1 MEESVSTASPEA
13 DLPETTGARW
23 DRTDGTA
30 AAVLRVEGTLVA
42 TEPLHIDEGG
52 EEEDP
57 ETTSDLTLL
66 TDPRSGRPLLPGT
79 TLAGALRA
87 YLRAR
92 EHGFPGG
99 ESEEEDDRPEE
110 GFASALF
117 GERAAGD
124 QEPNG
129 DGDGPA
135 PSTVTVDDA
144 LGQIPDGASIEVYEG
159 NRLAGASRTAEDEA
173 LYSRTVW
180 PAGTTFDLHFE
191 MELPVGEERAARYCT
206 ALVSALQGLE
216 DERAGIRLGGRKRR
230 GFGRVHAEG
239 WQARCFDLTDTE
251 DFLAWVEEGGEPL
264 CEIQSRSR
272 DDVAELRDMLNG
284 RFGDVEII
292 PDERTMFF
300 VEAACTL
307 PYGLLDRTA
316 GTTGEP
322 DVAHRRAY
330 DPESGDESG
339 EERPVLTGTQMGGAL
354 RARARRIAR
363 TIAPSEEGAK
373 TLVESV
379 FGSNPF
385 GSNPDREDDPRAG
398 RLWIDR
404 SFIEGD
410 SGSVGLMDLVQT
422 RIQIAP
428 WTQAP
433 ASGALFNEQP
443 VRGGGDVEV
452 TLRWRLDRP
461 NRAEIGLVLHLLKD
475 LWTGDL
481 ATAGTQ
487 SIGRGRF
494 RGKTATIEHR
504 EGTEPPQSW
513 TFKASESGSGLR
525 FTEGDP
531 EDLTRYADA
540 LCDHFDEGAE

>member
-124 QEPNG
+124 QKPNG

-159 NRLAGASRTAEDEA
+159 NLLAGASRTAEEEA
-173 LYSRTVW
+173 LYSRTAW
-180 PAGTTFDLHFE
+180 PVGTTFDLHFE
-191 MELPVGEERAARYCT
+191 MELPANEERAARYCT

-230 GFGRVHAEG
+230 GFGRVDAKG
-239 WQARCFDLTDTE
+239 WQARCFDLTDPE
-251 DFLAWVEEGGEPL
+251 DFLNWVENGGDSLSDIESRPCDDVTEL
-264 CEIQSRSR
+264 CEVLDR
-272 DDVAELRDMLNG
+272 ELE
-284 RFGDVEII
+284 DVEVEVI

-363 TIAPSEEGAK
+363 TIALSEEGAK

-379 FGSNPF
+379 FGSDPD
-385 GSNPDREDDPRAG
+385 PDREDDPRAG

-461 NRAEIGLVLHLLKD
+461 DPEEIGLVLQLLKD

-504 EGTEPPQSW
+504 EGTETSQSW

-531 EDLTRYADA
+531 EDLTQYADA
-540 LCDHFDEGAE
+540 LRDHFDEGAE

>member
-1 MEESVSTASPEA
+1 
-13 DLPETTGARW
+13 
-23 DRTDGTA
+23 
-30 AAVLRVEGTLVA
+30 
-42 TEPLHIDEGG
+42 
-52 EEEDP
+52 
-57 ETTSDLTLL
+57 
-66 TDPRSGRPLLPGT
+66 
-79 TLAGALRA
+79 
-87 YLRAR
+87 
-92 EHGFPGG
+92 
-99 ESEEEDDRPEE
+99 
-110 GFASALF
+110 
-117 GERAAGD
+117 
-124 QEPNG
+124 
-129 DGDGPA
+129 
-135 PSTVTVDDA
+135 
-144 LGQIPDGASIEVYEG
+144 
-159 NRLAGASRTAEDEA
+159 
-173 LYSRTVW
+173 
-180 PAGTTFDLHFE
+180 
-191 MELPVGEERAARYCT
+191 MELPANEERAARYCT

-230 GFGRVHAEG
+230 GFGRVDAKG
-239 WQARCFDLTDTE
+239 WQARCFDLTDPE
-251 DFLAWVEEGGEPL
+251 DFLNWVENGGDSLSDIESRPCDDVTEL
-264 CEIQSRSR
+264 CEVLDR
-272 DDVAELRDMLNG
+272 ELE
-284 RFGDVEII
+284 DVEVEVI

-363 TIAPSEEGAK
+363 TIALSEEGAK

-379 FGSNPF
+379 FGSDPD
-385 GSNPDREDDPRAG
+385 PDREDDPRAG

-461 NRAEIGLVLHLLKD
+461 DPEEIGLVLQLLKD

-504 EGTEPPQSW
+504 EGTETSQSW

-531 EDLTRYADA
+531 EDLTQYADA
-540 LCDHFDEGAE
+540 LRDHFDEGAE

>member
-13 DLPETTGARW
+13 DLPEETDARW
-23 DRTDGTA
+23 DRTAGVA

-92 EHGFPGG
+92 EHGFPEG

-135 PSTVTVDDA
+135 PSAVTVDDA

-159 NRLAGASRTAEDEA
+159 NRLAGVSRTAEEEA

-230 GFGRVHAEG
+230 GFGRVDAEG

-292 PDERTMFF
+292 PDARTLFF
-300 VEAACTL
+300 VEATCTL

-322 DVAHRRAY
+322 DMAHRRAY

-379 FGSNPF
+379 FGSDPD
-385 GSNPDREDDPRAG
+385 PDREDDLHAG

-410 SGSVGLMDLVQT
+410 SGSIGLMDLVQT

-443 VRGGGDVEV
+443 VRGDDDVEV

-461 NRAEIGLVLHLLKD
+461 DPEEIGLVLQLLKD

>member
-1 MEESVSTASPEA
+1 MEEPASTTLLEA

-23 DRTDGTA
+23 DRTAGAA
-30 AAVLRVEGTLVA
+30 AAVLRVECTLVA

-117 GERAAGD
+117 GGRAAGD

-135 PSTVTVDDA
+135 PSAVTVDDA
-144 LGQIPDGASIEVYEG
+144 LGRMPETASIEVYEG
-159 NRLAGASRTAEDEA
+159 NRLAGSSRTAEEEA

-191 MELPVGEERAARYCT
+191 MELPVGEKRASRYCT

-230 GFGRVHAEG
+230 GFGRVDAKG
-239 WQARCFDLTDTE
+239 WQARCFDLTDPE
-251 DFLAWVEEGGEPL
+251 DFLNWVENGGDSLSDIESRPCDDVTEL
-264 CEIQSRSR
+264 CEVLDR
-272 DDVAELRDMLNG
+272 E
-284 RFGDVEII
+284 FEDVEVEVI

-300 VEAACTL
+300 VGATCNL
-307 PYGLLDRTA
+307 PHGLLDRTA

-330 DPESGDESG
+330 DLESGDESG

-363 TIAPSEEGAK
+363 TIAPSEERAK
-373 TLVESV
+373 TLVESI
-379 FGSNPF
+379 F

-513 TFKASESGSGLR
+513 TFKASESGSSLR

>member
-13 DLPETTGARW
+13 DLPEETDARW
-23 DRTDGTA
+23 DRTAGVA

-42 TEPLHIDEGG
+42 TEPLHIDDGR

-129 DGDGPA
+129 DGNGPA
-135 PSTVTVDDA
+135 PSAVTVDDA

-159 NRLAGASRTAEDEA
+159 NRLAGVSRTAEEEA

-191 MELPVGEERAARYCT
+191 MELPANEERAARYCT

-230 GFGRVHAEG
+230 GFGRVDAKG
-239 WQARCFDLTDTE
+239 WQARCFDLTDPE
-251 DFLAWVEEGGEPL
+251 DFLNWVENGGDSLSDIESRPCGDVTEL
-264 CEIQSRSR
+264 CEVLDR
-272 DDVAELRDMLNG
+272 ELE
-284 RFGDVEII
+284 DVEVEVI
-292 PDERTMFF
+292 PDERTMVF
-300 VEAACTL
+300 VGATCNL
-307 PYGLLDRTA
+307 PHGLLDRTA

-379 FGSNPF
+379 FGSDPD
-385 GSNPDREDDPRAG
+385 PDREDDLHAG

-410 SGSVGLMDLVQT
+410 SGSIGLMDLVQT

-443 VRGGGDVEV
+443 VRGGDDVEV

-461 NRAEIGLVLHLLKD
+461 DPEEIGLVLQLLKD

-540 LCDHFDEGAE
+540 LCNHFDEGAE